1 MNDKL
6 SKEEVEALLANTGAV
21 NLNSIA
27 YNLYIR
33 SPLTRACFYALNL
46 CTLAFLFVSG
56 TGVMEGWLVQVNAPP
71 EQGVTD
77 LKIRTLLIFML
88 FLCVNLAMA
97 FDRFYF
103 ESLVSA
109 LSIYLYAIVTRFSQ
123 FYEHLTLE
131 DLWPFAI
138 FALLRLIPLTLM
150 ILLIREELRRTAPTE
165 SLLLREKRED

>member
-97 FDRFYF
+97 FDRFYI

-138 FALLRLIPLTLM
+138 FVLLRLIPLTLM
-150 ILLIREELRRTAPTE
+150 ILLIREELHRTAPD
-165 SLLLREKRED
+165 RAD